1 MAFSAVSPMAIPI
14 SSRSTIAS
22 KEVLEGTQGAHIIIS
37 QLNSFRSIT
46 KLKLN
51 NNQLGD
57 DGVSALF
64 TYLKSPPASRHR
76 SSISEIHLNYN
87 GIGCRGLRDIAD
99 YLNDSEVALKT
110 LWLANNTI
118 EPDTDVLAWFAT
130 SVNRSR
136 LEFLSLT
143 GNHKLGDAVVE
154 IFFRHLRAPYL
165 RELHINT
172 MGITARCASA
182 LAKWISSG
190 HTGGAYSLHTLKC
203 NGNNLGIKGVCEVIH
218 AIETGN
224 WSLMN
229 VEVYANQIAGIDF
242 PNDNSPIQQ
251 SGPLPSYELQESWKD
266 AEHALRRVLHR
277 RNAYWRRQVE
287 LEALSLL
294 KYSRTLILRS
304 KASLSSAN
312 EHPMSDLTSKSFP
325 FYNLPMELRLYI
337 LAVLTPSL
345 SCAQRTRIYD
355 YAADFSSLP
364 QLLPR
369 LRRDIG
375 HGCVADPSR
384 ALGASVGFTL
394 YSSGGCAEGKCMGTG
409 NSLVCRRD
417 AERTKFLEAV
427 GCRAYEPE
435 CTT

>member
-1 MAFSAVSPMAIPI
+1 MAIPI
-14 SSRSTIAS
+14 TSRSTIAS
-22 KEVLEGTQGAHIIIS
+22 KEILEGTEGAHTIIS
-37 QLNSFRSIT
+37 QLNSSRSIT

-51 NNQLGD
+51 NNRLGD

-64 TYLKSPPASRHR
+64 TYLKSPAASRHR
-76 SSISEIHLNYN
+76 SSISEIHLNDN
-87 GIGCRGLRDIAD
+87 GIGCRGLRHIAD
-99 YLNDSEVALKT
+99 YVNGNEVALKT

-130 SVNRSR
+130 TVNHSR

-172 MGITARCASA
+172 MGLTARCASA

-203 NGNNLGIKGVCEVIH
+203 NGNNLGIKGVWEVIH

-229 VEVYANQIAGIDF
+229 VEMYANQPAGIE
-242 PNDNSPIQQ
+242 NDSSPIQQ
-251 SGPLPSYELQESWKD
+251 SGHLPSSEMEVSWKD

-277 RNAYWRRQVE
+277 RNAYWKRQVE

-304 KASLSSAN
+304 KASLSSAD
-312 EHPMSDLTSKSFP
+312 EHPISDLTSKSFP
-325 FYNLPMELRLYI
+325 FHNLPMELRLHI
-337 LAVLTPSL
+337 LAVLAPSL

-355 YAADFSSLP
+355 YAADLSTLP

-375 HGCVADPSR
+375 RGCVADPSR

-417 AERTKFLEAV
+417 AERAKFLEAV

-435 CTT
+435 CVT